1 MEDPSQGT
9 LIIGSLSSH
18 NYGQRHRRKVRF
30 KLSNFFRVVQF
41 YKCRRSKFRKR
52 RIISRRRKG
61 YRSPNL
67 WTSQSCFLSS
77 KGFSECKHLF
87 IDKPMVITE
96 PTVTSTRL
104 LGLGLRLYLSN
115 MQRMLTKVFLGSPK
129 RKALRQG
136 DVKLVISRPRLFKR
150 WIALS
155 IG

>member
-1 MEDPSQGT
+1 
-9 LIIGSLSSH
+9 
-18 NYGQRHRRKVRF
+18 
-30 KLSNFFRVVQF
+30 
-41 YKCRRSKFRKR
+41 
-52 RIISRRRKG
+52 
-61 YRSPNL
+61 
-67 WTSQSCFLSS
+67 
-77 KGFSECKHLF
+77 
-87 IDKPMVITE
+87 MVITE